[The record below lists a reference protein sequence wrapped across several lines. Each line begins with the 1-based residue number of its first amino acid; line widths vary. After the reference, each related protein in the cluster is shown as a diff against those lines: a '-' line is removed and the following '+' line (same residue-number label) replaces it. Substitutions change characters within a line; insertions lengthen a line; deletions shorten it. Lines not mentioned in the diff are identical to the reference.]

1 MLKGNKDGAVSR
13 TDLMQ
18 TVMRYRDHIG
28 EQATLDKI
36 FDEYDKDKNGTFDA
50 DELLEILK
58 ACAPEGLVVDD
69 GDAQYILE
77 LCDTNENG
85 MIDRDELQP
94 MIARWKMIA
103 QEKAEEQARVAEEL
117 SRSALKNANAQRWA
131 GLKSGGAFIAMASA
145 HSPGVK
151 ASPKGH
157 GGASDATDSASSGP
171 LSRDG
176 STRSLTRRL
185 TTTFTKTAP
194 GAMFRMAS
202 SVASMLTLSH
212 LRRSSAK
219 VAAGTRAEVKS

>member
-1 MLKGNKDGAVSR
+1 MALSTRTSSWRSSR
-13 TDLMQ
+13 
-18 TVMRYRDHIG
+18 RAHPRARG
-28 EQATLDKI
+28 RRRR
-36 FDEYDKDKNGTFDA
+36 
-50 DELLEILK
+50 
-58 ACAPEGLVVDD
+58 
-69 GDAQYILE
+69 AQYILE

-103 QEKAEEQARVAEEL
+103 RRRLRSRREWRRVEQIGHQKGQCTALGGPQIGGSLHRDGQRTLARREGE
-117 SRSALKNANAQRWA
+117 SE
-131 GLKSGGAFIAMASA
+131 
-145 HSPGVK
+145 
-151 ASPKGH
+151 GH

-202 SVASMLTLSH
+202 SMASMLTLSH

-219 VAAGTRAEVKS
+219 VAAGTRVR